1 MSLSERVLIELG
13 DLAEAECEAVVNAA
27 NNELWMGSGVA
38 GALKRAGGVS
48 IEQEAVRQGPVAVGE
63 CVLTGGGKLK
73 ALNVIH
79 AAAMA
84 PGREATADSVRA
96 ATANALKLAV
106 EHNIDSIAFP
116 ALGTGV
122 GGLSLKACAE
132 VMLGVVKQ
140 HCAAHEKPFEI
151 HFVLW
156 GQNALAIFQDVLKQL
171 DQGG

>member
-1 MSLSERVLIELG
+1 VSLKERVFIELG
-13 DLAEAECEAVVNAA
+13 DIAQAECEAVVNAA

-63 CVLTGGGKLK
+63 CVITGAGKLK

-84 PGREATADSVRA
+84 PGREATAESVRT

-106 EHNIDSIAFP
+106 ENNIDSIAFP

-122 GGLSLKACAE
+122 GGLSLAACAE
-132 VMLGVVKQ
+132 VMLGAVRQ
-140 HCAAHEKPFEI
+140 HCKAHEKPFEI
-151 HFVLW
+151 HFLLW
-156 GQNALAIFQDVLKQL
+156 GQNALGIFQDALKRL
-171 DQGG
+171 E